1 MKSVSTPPDP
11 DTSAFHAATQSVAQ
25 STAMAL
31 ADATDNLRN
40 LNTLSTTAIG
50 TALSQ
55 LLETGDSKYLEVI
68 EQAQKIVVNGTENF
82 GAVGEKIATV
92 LYESSP

>member
-1 MKSVSTPPDP
+1 MTTVKAPPHP
-11 DTSAFHAATQSVAQ
+11 AESAFQAANQSVAQ

-50 TALSQ
+50 TAFSQ
-55 LLETGDSKYLEVI
+55 LLETGDPKYLNI
-68 EQAQKIVVNGTENF
+68 IDQAQKVVTNGAENF
-82 GAVGEKIATV
+82 GVVGEKVATV
-92 LYESSP
+92 LNDHA